1 MTGKDKENDMPYQP
15 PAVALPKHFLARSL
29 IAALAVSCS
38 LSSWALQAPS
48 KLQVPTLAFDDQQM
62 ILVWEKP
69 ADHADI
75 KDYRVY
81 ANGVLLGSSNTNN
94 DRVSPAKPYIDH
106 FYEQDTAN
114 FHYRIGIH
122 SYTAQGLKPDTSYRF
137 TVRAVGADGKESAD
151 SPALVQRTTKV
162 APVFDVKKYGAKG
175 DGSSLDT
182 LAIQNAIEACT
193 VGCKVLLPKGIYK
206 SGALYLKSNMTLE
219 IAEGATL
226 LGSERAED
234 YPQEGYI
241 QYPYSSTVRPASL
254 INALPRD
261 PRQHQSFENIRIV
274 GKGTLDGNGWKR
286 RTDIVDER
294 GQPLP
299 FYLPSDNTRY
309 QQDGILAKAQVEQ
322 AVARGMNVK
331 DAYGQMRSSLI
342 TLRNVKNVFYGGFT
356 VLNPAFHG
364 IMNLETENVVLANT
378 THKTYDANN
387 GDGIEFA
394 NSKGAMVFN
403 NFFDTG
409 DDCVN
414 FAAGTGADAVHQKP
428 QEDAW
433 IFNNYFR
440 KGHGMVVA
448 GSHTGAWIQ
457 NILAEDNVS
466 DGTDA
471 GLRMK
476 STNFMGG
483 GARNVTFRDSAI
495 RNTVKQAFIFTLD
508 YNDPNAKLDYRRS
521 IVPGQFRDIRVSDV
535 SVENAQGKAIEVKGD
550 SQSNAWHQGLVFE
563 RVRFSGPAKVQID
576 GLKDSQFDSVVFSE
590 TGGGNSWQV
599 SNSQGLSF
607 NAVDPTPP

>member
-1 MTGKDKENDMPYQP
+1 MPH
-15 PAVALPKHFLARSL
+15 ANTATTRSL
-29 IAALAVSCS
+29 LTVLALGF
-38 LSSWALQAPS
+38 SSPLWALEAPS
-48 KLQVPTLAFDDQQM
+48 KILVPTLAYDDQQI

-69 ADHADI
+69 ADLADI
-75 KDYRVY
+75 ADYHVY
-81 ANGVLLGSSNTNN
+81 ANGKLLGGSNANN
-94 DRVSPAKPYIDH
+94 GLVSPAKPYIDR
-106 FYEQDTAN
+106 FYEQDTRN
-114 FHYRIGIH
+114 FHHRIAIH
-122 SYTAQGLKPDTSYRF
+122 SYTAVGLAPDTEYRF
-137 TVRAVGADGKESAD
+137 TVRSVDHAGKESAD
-151 SPALVQRTTKV
+151 SPVIVQRTTAV
-162 APVFDVKKYGAKG
+162 PALFDVRHYGAKG
-175 DGSSLDT
+175 DGQTLDT
-182 LAIQNAIEACT
+182 AAIQKAIDACT
-193 VGCKVLLPKGIYK
+193 VGCKVLLPAGTYK
-206 SGALYLKSNMTLE
+206 SGSLYLKSNMTLE

-234 YPQEGYI
+234 YPRDGYI
-241 QYPYSSTVRPASL
+241 QYPYSTTVRPASL

-261 PRQHQSFENIRIV
+261 PRAHQAFENIRIV
-274 GKGTLDGNGWKR
+274 GKGVIDGNGWR
-286 RTDIVDER
+286 RNADIVDER

-309 QQDGILAKAQVEQ
+309 LQDGVLAKAQVAR
-322 AVARGMNVK
+322 AVAEGMNVK
-331 DAYGQMRSSLI
+331 DAYGQMRSSLV

-356 VLNPAFHG
+356 VLNPAYHG

-394 NSKGAMVFN
+394 NSRGALVFN

-414 FAAGTGADAVHQKP
+414 FAAGTGADAVKQKP

-466 DGTDA
+466 DGTDT

-483 GARNVTFRDSAI
+483 GARNVVFRDSAM

-508 YNDPNAKLDYRRS
+508 YNDPNAKLDYKKS
-521 IVPGQFRDIRVSDV
+521 TIAGQFRDVRVSNV
-535 SVENAQGKAIEVKGD
+535 TVENAQLAAIEVKGD
-550 SQSNAWHQGLVFE
+550 SLHGAYHQGLSFE
-563 RVRFSGPAKVQID
+563 RVRFSGPAKAKID
-576 GLKDSQFDSVVFSE
+576 GLKGSRFDTVHFSE
-590 TGGGNSWQV
+590 TGSANPWQV
-599 SNSQGLSF
+599 SASDGLVFEDVQPAPEAAHSL
-607 NAVDPTPP
+607 

>member
-1 MTGKDKENDMPYQP
+1 MPH
-15 PAVALPKHFLARSL
+15 ANTATTRSL
-29 IAALAVSCS
+29 LTVLALGF
-38 LSSWALQAPS
+38 SSPLWALEAPS
-48 KLQVPTLAFDDQQM
+48 KVLVPTLAYDDQQI

-69 ADHADI
+69 ADLADI
-75 KDYRVY
+75 ADYHVY
-81 ANGVLLGSSNTNN
+81 ANGKLLGGSNANN
-94 DRVSPAKPYIDH
+94 GHVSPAKPYIDR
-106 FYEQDTAN
+106 FYEQDTRN
-114 FHYRIGIH
+114 FHHRIAIH
-122 SYTAQGLKPDTSYRF
+122 SYTAVGLAPDTEYRF
-137 TVRAVGADGKESAD
+137 TVRSVDHAGKESAD
-151 SPALVQRTTKV
+151 SPVIVQRTTAV
-162 APVFDVKKYGAKG
+162 PALFNVRHYGAKG
-175 DGSSLDT
+175 DGQTLDT
-182 LAIQNAIEACT
+182 AAIQKAIDACT
-193 VGCKVLLPKGIYK
+193 VGCKVLLPAGTYK

-234 YPQEGYI
+234 YPRDGYI
-241 QYPYSSTVRPASL
+241 QYPYSTTVRPASL

-261 PRQHQSFENIRIV
+261 PRAHQAFENIRIV
-274 GKGTLDGNGWKR
+274 GKGVIDGNGWKR
-286 RTDIVDER
+286 NADIVDER

-309 QQDGILAKAQVEQ
+309 LQDGVLAKAQVAR
-322 AVARGMNVK
+322 AVAEGMNVK
-331 DAYGQMRSSLI
+331 DAYGQMRSSLV

-356 VLNPAFHG
+356 VLNPAYHG

-394 NSKGAMVFN
+394 NSRGALVFN

-414 FAAGTGADAVHQKP
+414 FAAGTGADAVKQKP

-466 DGTDA
+466 DGTDT

-483 GARNVTFRDSAI
+483 GARNVVFRDSAM

-508 YNDPNAKLDYRRS
+508 YNDPNAKLDYKKS
-521 IVPGQFRDIRVSDV
+521 TIAGQFRDVRVSNV
-535 SVENAQGKAIEVKGD
+535 TVENAQLAAIEVKGD
-550 SQSNAWHQGLVFE
+550 SLHGAYHQGLSFE
-563 RVRFSGPAKVQID
+563 RVRFSGPAKAKID
-576 GLKDSQFDSVVFSE
+576 GLKGSRFDTVHFSG
-590 TGGGNSWQV
+590 TGSANPWQV
-599 SNSQGLSF
+599 SASDGLVFEDVQPAPEAAHSL
-607 NAVDPTPP
+607 

>member
-1 MTGKDKENDMPYQP
+1 MPH
-15 PAVALPKHFLARSL
+15 ANTATTRSL
-29 IAALAVSCS
+29 LTVLALGF
-38 LSSWALQAPS
+38 SSPLWALEAPS
-48 KLQVPTLAFDDQQM
+48 KVLVPTLAYDDQQI

-69 ADHADI
+69 ADPADI
-75 KDYRVY
+75 ADYHVY
-81 ANGVLLGSSNTNN
+81 ANGKLLGGSNANN
-94 DRVSPAKPYIDH
+94 GHVSPAKPYIDR
-106 FYEQDTAN
+106 FYEQDTRN
-114 FHYRIGIH
+114 FHHRIAIH
-122 SYTAQGLKPDTSYRF
+122 SYTAVGLAPDTEYRF
-137 TVRAVGADGKESAD
+137 TVRSVDHAGKESAD
-151 SPALVQRTTKV
+151 SPVIVQRTTAV
-162 APVFDVKKYGAKG
+162 PALFDVRHYGAKG
-175 DGSSLDT
+175 DGQTLDT
-182 LAIQNAIEACT
+182 AAIQKAIDACT
-193 VGCKVLLPKGIYK
+193 VGCKVLLPAGTYK
-206 SGALYLKSNMTLE
+206 SGSLYLKSNMTLE

-234 YPQEGYI
+234 YPRDGYI
-241 QYPYSSTVRPASL
+241 QYPYSTTVRPASL

-261 PRQHQSFENIRIV
+261 PRAHQAFENIRIV
-274 GKGTLDGNGWKR
+274 GKGVIDGNGWKR
-286 RTDIVDER
+286 NADIVDER

-309 QQDGILAKAQVEQ
+309 LQDGVLAKAQVAR
-322 AVARGMNVK
+322 AVAEGMNVK
-331 DAYGQMRSSLI
+331 DAYGQMRSSLV

-356 VLNPAFHG
+356 VLNPAYHG

-394 NSKGAMVFN
+394 NSRGALVFN

-414 FAAGTGADAVHQKP
+414 FAAGTGADAVKQRP

-466 DGTDA
+466 DGTDT

-483 GARNVTFRDSAI
+483 GARNVVFRDSAM

-508 YNDPNAKLDYRRS
+508 YNDPNAKLDYKKS
-521 IVPGQFRDIRVSDV
+521 TIAGQFRDVRVSNV
-535 SVENAQGKAIEVKGD
+535 TVENAQLAAIEVKGD
-550 SQSNAWHQGLVFE
+550 SLHGAYHQGLSFE
-563 RVRFSGPAKVQID
+563 RVRFSGPAKAKID
-576 GLKDSQFDSVVFSE
+576 GLKGSRFDTVHFSE
-590 TGGGNSWQV
+590 TGSANPWQV
-599 SNSQGLSF
+599 SASDGLVFEDVQPAPEAAHSL
-607 NAVDPTPP
+607 

>member
-1 MTGKDKENDMPYQP
+1 MPH
-15 PAVALPKHFLARSL
+15 ANTATTRSL
-29 IAALAVSCS
+29 LTVLALGF
-38 LSSWALQAPS
+38 SSPLWALEAPS
-48 KLQVPTLAFDDQQM
+48 KVLVPTLAYDDQQI

-69 ADHADI
+69 ADLADI
-75 KDYRVY
+75 ADYHVY
-81 ANGVLLGSSNTNN
+81 ANGKLLGGSNANN
-94 DRVSPAKPYIDH
+94 GHVSPAKPYIDR
-106 FYEQDTAN
+106 FYEQDTRN
-114 FHYRIGIH
+114 FHHRIAIH
-122 SYTAQGLKPDTSYRF
+122 SYTAVGLAPDTEYRF
-137 TVRAVGADGKESAD
+137 TVRSVDHAGKESAD
-151 SPALVQRTTKV
+151 SPVIVQRTTAV
-162 APVFDVKKYGAKG
+162 PALFDVRHYGAKG
-175 DGSSLDT
+175 DGQTLDT
-182 LAIQNAIEACT
+182 AAIQKAIDACT
-193 VGCKVLLPKGIYK
+193 VGCKVLLPAGTYK
-206 SGALYLKSNMTLE
+206 SGSLYLKSNMTLE

-234 YPQEGYI
+234 YPRDGYI
-241 QYPYSSTVRPASL
+241 QYPYSTTVRPASL

-261 PRQHQSFENIRIV
+261 PRAHQAFENIRIV
-274 GKGTLDGNGWKR
+274 GKGVIDGNGWKR
-286 RTDIVDER
+286 NADIVDER

-309 QQDGILAKAQVEQ
+309 LQDGVLAKAQVAR
-322 AVARGMNVK
+322 AVAEGMNVK
-331 DAYGQMRSSLI
+331 DAYGQMRSSLV

-356 VLNPAFHG
+356 VLNPAYHG

-394 NSKGAMVFN
+394 NSRGALVFN

-414 FAAGTGADAVHQKP
+414 FAAGTGADAVKQKP

-466 DGTDA
+466 DGTDT

-483 GARNVTFRDSAI
+483 GARNVVFRDSAM

-508 YNDPNAKLDYRRS
+508 YNDPNAKLDYKKS
-521 IVPGQFRDIRVSDV
+521 TIAGQFRDVRVSNV
-535 SVENAQGKAIEVKGD
+535 TVENAQLAAIEVKGD
-550 SQSNAWHQGLVFE
+550 SLHGAYHQGLSFE
-563 RVRFSGPAKVQID
+563 RVRFSGPAKAKID
-576 GLKDSQFDSVVFSE
+576 GLKGSRFDTVHFSE
-590 TGGGNSWQV
+590 TGSANPWQV
-599 SNSQGLSF
+599 SASDGLVFEDVQPAPEAAHSL
-607 NAVDPTPP
+607 

>member
-1 MTGKDKENDMPYQP
+1 MPH
-15 PAVALPKHFLARSL
+15 ANTATTRSL
-29 IAALAVSCS
+29 LTVLALGFSSS
-38 LSSWALQAPS
+38 LWALEAPS
-48 KLQVPTLAFDDQQM
+48 KILVPTLAYDDQQI

-69 ADHADI
+69 ADPADI
-75 KDYRVY
+75 ADYHVY
-81 ANGVLLGSSNTNN
+81 ANGKLLGGSNANN
-94 DRVSPAKPYIDH
+94 GHVSPAKPYIDR
-106 FYEQDTAN
+106 FYEQDTRN
-114 FHYRIGIH
+114 FHHRIAIH
-122 SYTAQGLKPDTSYRF
+122 SYTAVGLAPDTEYRF
-137 TVRAVGADGKESAD
+137 TVRSVDHAGKESAD
-151 SPALVQRTTKV
+151 SPVIVQRTTAV
-162 APVFDVKKYGAKG
+162 PALFDVRHYGAKG
-175 DGSSLDT
+175 DGQTLDT
-182 LAIQNAIEACT
+182 AAIQKAIDACT
-193 VGCKVLLPKGIYK
+193 VGCKVLLPAGTYK

-234 YPQEGYI
+234 YPRDGYI
-241 QYPYSSTVRPASL
+241 QYPYSTTVRPASL

-261 PRQHQSFENIRIV
+261 PRAHQAFENIRIV
-274 GKGTLDGNGWKR
+274 GKGVIDGNGWKR
-286 RTDIVDER
+286 NADIVDER

-309 QQDGILAKAQVEQ
+309 LQDGVLAKAQVAR
-322 AVARGMNVK
+322 AVAEGMNVK
-331 DAYGQMRSSLI
+331 DAYGQMRSSLV

-356 VLNPAFHG
+356 VLNPAYHG

-394 NSKGAMVFN
+394 NSRGALVFN

-414 FAAGTGADAVHQKP
+414 FAAGTGADAVKQKP

-466 DGTDA
+466 DGTDT

-483 GARNVTFRDSAI
+483 GARNVVFRDSAM

-508 YNDPNAKLDYRRS
+508 YNDPNAKLDYKKS
-521 IVPGQFRDIRVSDV
+521 TIAGQFRDVRVSNV
-535 SVENAQGKAIEVKGD
+535 TVENAQLAAIEVKGD
-550 SQSNAWHQGLVFE
+550 SLHGAYHQGLSFE
-563 RVRFSGPAKVQID
+563 RVRFSGPAKAKID
-576 GLKDSQFDSVVFSE
+576 GLKGSRFDTVHFSE
-590 TGGGNSWQV
+590 TGSANPWQV
-599 SNSQGLSF
+599 SASDGLVFEDVQPAPEAAHSL
-607 NAVDPTPP
+607 

>member
-1 MTGKDKENDMPYQP
+1 MPYVRIAVVRKQP
-15 PAVALPKHFLARSL
+15 LAQAVL
-29 IAALAVSCS
+29 AALSLGCS
-38 LSSWALQAPS
+38 LPLWALEAPS
-48 KLQVPTLAFDDQQM
+48 KVQVPTLAYDDQQI

-69 ADHADI
+69 AGHADI
-75 KDYRVY
+75 SDYHVY
-81 ANGVLLGSSNTNN
+81 ANGQLLGSSNANN
-94 DRVSPAKPYIDH
+94 DQVSPAKPYIDR
-106 FYEQDTAN
+106 FYQQDTRN
-114 FHYRIGIH
+114 FYHRIAIH
-122 SYTAQGLKPDTSYRF
+122 SFTANGLKPDTEYRF
-137 TVRAVGADGKESAD
+137 SVRSVGRDGKESGD
-151 SPALVQRTTKV
+151 SPVVVQRTTAV
-162 APVFDVKKYGAKG
+162 PALFDVKNHGAKG

-182 LAIQNAIEACT
+182 AAIQRAIDACT
-193 VGCKVLLPKGIYK
+193 VGCKVLLPKGTYK

-234 YPQEGYI
+234 YPREGYI
-241 QYPYSSTVRPASL
+241 QYPYSTTVRPASL

-261 PRQHQSFENIRIV
+261 PRQHQAFENIRIV
-274 GKGTLDGNGWKR
+274 GKGTIDGNGWKR
-286 RTDIVDER
+286 KADAIDER

-299 FYLPSDNTRY
+299 VYLASDNTRY
-309 QQDGILAKAQVEQ
+309 MLDGLLAKAQVER
-322 AVARGMNVK
+322 AVAEGMNVK

-356 VLNPAFHG
+356 VLNPAYHG

-394 NSKGAMVFN
+394 NSRGAMVFN

-414 FAAGTGADAVHQKP
+414 FAAGTGAEAVKQKA
-428 QEDAW
+428 QQDAW
-433 IFNNYFR
+433 IFNNFFR
-440 KGHGMVVA
+440 QGHGMVVA
-448 GSHTGAWIQ
+448 GSHTGAWIE

-508 YNDPNAKLDYRRS
+508 YHDPNAKLDYQRS
-521 IVPGQFRDIRVSDV
+521 TIAGQFRDVRVSDV
-535 SVENAQGKAIEVKGD
+535 SVENAQLAAIEVKGD
-550 SQSNAWHQGLVFE
+550 SQHGAYHQGLSFE
-563 RVRFSGPAKVQID
+563 RVRFSGPALARID
-576 GLKDSQFDSVVFSE
+576 GLKDSRFDTIRFSE
-590 TGGGNSWQV
+590 TGGTNPWQV
-599 SNSQGLSF
+599 KDSDGLAF
-607 NAVDPTPP
+607 QDVEPAPAQP

>member
-1 MTGKDKENDMPYQP
+1 MPYQTCAAMTSRSVLALLALGASV
-15 PAVALPKHFLARSL
+15 PAW
-29 IAALAVSCS
+29 AV
-38 LSSWALQAPS
+38 QAPT
-48 KLQVPTLAFDDQQM
+48 KVQVPTLAFDDQSI

-69 ADHADI
+69 ADHSAI

-81 ANGVLLGSSNTNN
+81 ANGVLLGSSNANN
-94 DRVSPAKPYIDH
+94 DRVSPAKPYIDR
-106 FYEQDTAN
+106 FYEQDRDN
-114 FHYRIGIH
+114 FHHRIGIH
-122 SYTAQGLKPDTSYRF
+122 SYTAQGLKPDTQYRF
-137 TVRAVGADGKESAD
+137 TVRSVAADGLESVD
-151 SPALVQRTTKV
+151 SPVVIQRTTPV
-162 APVFDVKKYGAKG
+162 PVVFDVKKYGARG
-175 DGSSLDT
+175 DGKHLDT
-182 LAIQNAIEACT
+182 QAIQRAIDACT
-193 VGCKVLLPKGIYK
+193 PGCKVLLPEGRYK

-219 IAEGATL
+219 ITAGATL

-234 YPQEGYI
+234 YPLAGYI

-261 PRQHQSFENIRIV
+261 PHRHQRFENIRIV
-274 GKGTLDGNGWKR
+274 GQGTLDGNGWKR
-286 RTDIVDER
+286 KADTLDEL

-299 FYLPSDNTRY
+299 FYLPSDNTRFME
-309 QQDGILAKAQVEQ
+309 DGILARAQVEQ
-322 AVARGMNVK
+322 AIARGMNTK

-414 FAAGTGADAVHQKP
+414 FAAGTGAEAVHQKP

-433 IFNNYFR
+433 IFNNFFR

-476 STNFMGG
+476 STNFMDG
-483 GARNVTFRDSAI
+483 GARQVIFRDSAI
-495 RNTVKQAFIFTLD
+495 RNTVKQAFVFTLD
-508 YNDPNAKLDYRRS
+508 YNDPNGKLDYRRS
-521 IVPGQFRDIRVSDV
+521 TVPGQFRDIRVSDV
-535 SVENAQGKAIEVKGD
+535 TVENARGAALEVKGD
-550 SQSNAWHQGLVFE
+550 SKSNAYHAGLVFE
-563 RVRFSGPAKVQID
+563 RVRFKGPATARID
-576 GLKDSQFDSVVFSE
+576 GLKDSHFNQVVFSE
-590 TGGGNSWQV
+590 SGGANPWHVIDSP
-599 SNSQGLSF
+599 GLTF
-607 NAVDPTPP
+607 EEVTPQPL

>member
-1 MTGKDKENDMPYQP
+1 MPYQTCAAMTSRSVLALLALGASV
-15 PAVALPKHFLARSL
+15 PAW
-29 IAALAVSCS
+29 AV
-38 LSSWALQAPS
+38 QAPT
-48 KLQVPTLAFDDQQM
+48 KVQVPTLAFDDHSI

-69 ADHADI
+69 ADHSAI

-81 ANGVLLGSSNTNN
+81 ANGVLLGSSNANN
-94 DRVSPAKPYIDH
+94 DRVSPAKPYIDR
-106 FYEQDTAN
+106 FYEQDRDN
-114 FHYRIGIH
+114 FHHRIGIH
-122 SYTAQGLKPDTSYRF
+122 SYTAQGLKPDTQYRF
-137 TVRAVGADGKESAD
+137 TVRSVAADGLESVD
-151 SPALVQRTTKV
+151 SPVVIQRTTPV
-162 APVFDVKKYGAKG
+162 PVVFDVKKYGARG
-175 DGSSLDT
+175 DGKHLDT
-182 LAIQNAIEACT
+182 QAIQRAIDACT
-193 VGCKVLLPKGIYK
+193 PGCKVLLPEGRYK

-219 IAEGATL
+219 ITAGATL

-234 YPQEGYI
+234 YPLAGYI

-261 PRQHQSFENIRIV
+261 PHRHQRFENIRIV
-274 GKGTLDGNGWKR
+274 GQGTLDGNGWKR
-286 RTDIVDER
+286 KADTLDEL

-299 FYLPSDNTRY
+299 FYLPSDNTRFME
-309 QQDGILAKAQVEQ
+309 DGILARAQVEQ
-322 AVARGMNVK
+322 AIARGMNTK

-414 FAAGTGADAVHQKP
+414 FAAGTGAEAVHQKP

-433 IFNNYFR
+433 IFNNFFR

-476 STNFMGG
+476 STNFMDG
-483 GARNVTFRDSAI
+483 GARQVIFRDSAI
-495 RNTVKQAFIFTLD
+495 RNTVKQAFVFTLD

-521 IVPGQFRDIRVSDV
+521 TVPGQFRDIRVSDV
-535 SVENAQGKAIEVKGD
+535 TVENARGAALEVKGD
-550 SQSNAWHQGLVFE
+550 SKSNAYHAGLVFE
-563 RVRFSGPAKVQID
+563 RVRFKGPATARID
-576 GLKDSQFDSVVFSE
+576 GLKDSHFNQVVFSE
-590 TGGGNSWQV
+590 SGGANPWHVIDSP
-599 SNSQGLSF
+599 GLTF
-607 NAVDPTPP
+607 EEVTPQPL

>member
-1 MTGKDKENDMPYQP
+1 MPCEP
-15 PAVALPKHFLARSL
+15 CAVAPSTNRLARPL
-29 IAALAVSCS
+29 LVALALSCS
-38 LSSWALQAPS
+38 MQAWALQAPTR
-48 KLQVPTLAFDDQQM
+48 LQVPTLAVDDQQV
-62 ILVWEKP
+62 ILVWDKP
-69 ADHADI
+69 PAHADI

-81 ANGVLLGSSNTNN
+81 ANGVLLGSSNANN
-94 DRVSPAKPYIDH
+94 DHVSPAKPYFDY
-106 FYEQDTAN
+106 FYAQDTRH
-114 FHYRIGIH
+114 FHYRIGLH
-122 SYTAQGLKPDTSYRF
+122 SYTAQGLKPDTEYRF
-137 TVRAVGADGKESAD
+137 TVRAVGADGQESAD
-151 SPALVQRTTKV
+151 SQALVQRTTRV
-162 APVFDVKKYGAKG
+162 AALFDVKQYGAKG
-175 DGSSLDT
+175 DGTHLDT
-182 LAIQNAIEACT
+182 LAIQRAIDACT
-193 VGCKVLLPKGIYK
+193 PGCKVLLPKGVYK

-226 LGSERAED
+226 LGSQRAED
-234 YPQEGYI
+234 YPLAGYR
-241 QYPYSSTVRPASL
+241 QYPYSTTVRPASL

-261 PRQHQSFENIRIV
+261 PRQHQAFENIRIV

-286 RTDIVDER
+286 GADGVDER
-294 GQPLP
+294 GQPTP

-309 QQDGILAKAQVEQ
+309 PQDGILAKAQVEQ

-342 TLRNVKNVFYGGFT
+342 TLRHVKNVFYGGFT
-356 VLNPAFHG
+356 LQNPAYHG
-364 IMNLETENVVLANT
+364 IMNLESENVVLANAT
-378 THKTYDANN
+378 LRTYDANN

-403 NFFDTG
+403 NVFDTG

-433 IFNNYFR
+433 IFNNYFAR
-440 KGHGMVVA
+440 GHGMVVA

-476 STNFMGG
+476 STTFMGG
-483 GARNVTFRDSAI
+483 GARQVIFRDSAL

-521 IVPGQFRDIRVSDV
+521 AISGQFRDVQVSDV
-535 SVENAQGKAIEVKGD
+535 TVENARGMAIQVKGD
-550 SQSNAWHQGLVFE
+550 SHGPVFHQGLAFE
-563 RVRFSGPAKVQID
+563 RVRFSGQGKVRIEE
-576 GLKDSQFDSVVFSE
+576 LKDSRFENVEFSE
-590 TGGGNSWQV
+590 QGTANPWQITH
-599 SNSQGLSF
+599 SQGLEF
-607 NAVDPTPP
+607 KHVQPPPL